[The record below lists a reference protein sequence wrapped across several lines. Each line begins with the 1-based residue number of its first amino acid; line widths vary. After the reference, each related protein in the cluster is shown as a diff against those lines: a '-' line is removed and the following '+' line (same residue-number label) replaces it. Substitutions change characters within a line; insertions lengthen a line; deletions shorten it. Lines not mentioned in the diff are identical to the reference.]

1 MKTTPPHLQ
10 RQNSGS
16 SFLVFFLSSLKV
28 LISLF
33 VWNYISKTPWSL
45 GISVSCSVV
54 SDSFWPYGP
63 YPSSLLC
70 PWNFPGENTGVGCHS
85 HLQGIFPTQ
94 GSNLGLPHYRQILN
108 YLSYEGS
115 MISGKS
121 IKICL
126 ILTHWAISYWLI
138 SEQAGTIRL
147 KRSISRSS
155 GIFGCEGQ
163 QLGSGRVER
172 TQLGHWPSLLN
183 LSWGALHIGD
193 MSWSW
198 GSRRTSLCSTAQM
211 ICIILR
217 KQTSHGPL
225 HLWNCLE
232 KNRKKY
238 GGLVIAFPNVV
249 NQKQAWGSC
258 FSPASLCL
266 NMPLPIC
273 EV

>member
-1 MKTTPPHLQ
+1 MKAEFWVKL
-10 RQNSGS
+10 
-16 SFLVFFLSSLKV
+16 FFFFFFLRSLKV

-63 YPSSLLC
+63 YPSRLLC

-94 GSNLGLPHYRQILN
+94 GSNLGLPHCRQILN
-108 YLSYEGS
+108 HLSYQGS

-126 ILTHWAISYWLI
+126 ILTHWYLPRTWKGISYQLI
-138 SEQAGTIRL
+138 SEQAGTTRL
-147 KRSISRSS
+147 KRSISRSG

-183 LSWGALHIGD
+183 LSWGHCTSETCLGVGGPGEQASAALLRWYV
-193 MSWSW
+193 S
-198 GSRRTSLCSTAQM
+198 SL
-211 ICIILR
+211 
-217 KQTSHGPL
+217 G
-225 HLWNCLE
+225 N
-232 KNRKKY
+232 
-238 GGLVIAFPNVV
+238 
-249 NQKQAWGSC
+249 KQAMGLS
-258 FSPASLCL
+258 
-266 NMPLPIC
+266 IC
-273 EV
+273 EIAWRKTERNMWGW